1 MPDRSESRQSYH
13 HGNLV
18 EALIAATVAIIEEE
32 GLERVSV
39 REAAKRIGVSP
50 GAPFR
55 HFPSKTALMT
65 AVAEQA
71 MHRLTQAVKEA
82 LARAPADDPMAA
94 LEAIGVGY
102 LRWALDNPTH
112 FEVISSRTLVDFAG
126 SKALVEENAAIRDI
140 MVELLE
146 RARDEGQLP
155 TGIDFDHMMLTSRA
169 LVYGLA
175 RMAVDGHFPEWHQ
188 NEPPSEAVRRSLA
201 LFFDLATR
209 RSPAR

>member
-1 MPDRSESRQSYH
+1 MPDRPDPRQSYH

-18 EALIAATVAIIEEE
+18 DALIAATIAIIEEE

-39 REAAKRIGVSP
+39 REAAKRAGVSP

-82 LARAPADDPMAA
+82 LAQAPADDPMAA

-102 LRWALDNPTH
+102 LRWALDNPHH
-112 FEVISSRTLVDFAG
+112 FEVISSRTLIDFAR
-126 SKALVEENAAIRDI
+126 SKALVEENAAIREI

-146 RARDEGQLP
+146 RARDKGQLP
-155 TGIDFDHMMLTSRA
+155 TDVDFDHMMLTSRA

-175 RMAVDGHFPEWHQ
+175 RMAVDGHFPEWHP

-209 RSPAR
+209 RPPA